1 MNPAVYTS
9 KPTLTELLTGLMND
23 VMTLLRQEVA
33 LAKHELRA
41 ELWNIILA
49 VVSLGVGGGIAAIG
63 GLLLI
68 LMLVHLLQ
76 ALTELPLWACYGIVG
91 GLFAVVGGVLLVLG
105 KRKLARMRLVPQ
117 DTMETMKENVQ
128 WIKEQVRHNGRST
141 TDGQP

>member
-1 MNPAVYTS
+1 MNPAVYPS
-9 KPTLTELLTGLMND
+9 KPTLTELLTGLMSD

-41 ELWNIILA
+41 ELRNVILA
-49 VVSLGVGGGIAAIG
+49 VVSLGAGVGVAAIG

-76 ALTELPLWACYGIVG
+76 ALTGLPLWACYGIVG

-117 DTMETMKENVQ
+117 DTVETMKENVQ

-141 TDGQP
+141 RHGQP